1 VTGTVPYALAVPRS
15 SRIGR
20 LSFWLAFALAG
31 ILSIT
36 SVAASL
42 ASALQEIANANTS
55 MENTIQPGD
64 KLLVVQPSG
73 LRRGDVVLQRVAALP
88 GTPDLIVRRVIGMP
102 GDRVSCCDARGRVVV
117 DGKPLDETYLY
128 PGDAPSAKSFSVTLA
143 AGQYWLLGD
152 HRSIALD
159 SSLRGPVLRT
169 DITGRVAAVIRGAS
183 FITLR
188 TPATFVA
195 DGLAPPDTQSIV
207 MPIVWRLLAIV
218 ALLVLLALSI
228 FGTTRWLLRRLRAPE
243 AVRSAAPQ
251 RAP

>member
-1 VTGTVPYALAVPRS
+1 VTGAVPYALAVSRS

-20 LSFWLAFALAG
+20 LLFWLAFGLAVV
-31 ILSIT
+31 LSIT

-42 ASALQEIANANTS
+42 ASGLQAIPNANTS

-64 KLLVVQPSG
+64 KLLVMQPSG
-73 LRRGDVVLQRVAALP
+73 LRRGDVVVQRVAAPP
-88 GTPDLIVRRVIGMP
+88 GTPDLIVRRVIGLP
-102 GDRVSCCDARGRVVV
+102 GDRVSCCDVRGQVVV
-117 DGKPLDETYLY
+117 DGKSLDETYLY
-128 PGDAPSAKSFSVTLA
+128 PGDAPSASRFSVTLT

-159 SSLRGPVLRT
+159 SRIRGPASVT
-169 DITGRVAAVIRGAS
+169 DITGRVAATIRGAS

-195 DGLAPPDTQSIV
+195 DGLAPPDARSIV

-218 ALLVLLALSI
+218 ALAVLLALSI

-243 AVRSAAPQ
+243 AVSPAAPE